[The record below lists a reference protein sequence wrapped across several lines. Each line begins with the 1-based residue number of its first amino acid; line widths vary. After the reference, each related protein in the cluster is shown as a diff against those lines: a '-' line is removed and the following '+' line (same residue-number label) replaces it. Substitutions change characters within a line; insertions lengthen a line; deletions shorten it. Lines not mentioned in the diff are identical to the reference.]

1 MMVGLVDIAPITS
14 SVSIRGKDIS
24 ITGVS
29 ARGIASLLARFPE
42 LRALMTGREVAL
54 EDLLKLGGDVIAAII
69 ATGTGAPGDVD
80 AEKAADNLTLEEQA
94 DLLAAIVELT
104 LPRGLSPLVE
114 KMSRLGLL
122 AGGGTSAM
130 QATTSPQP
138 SKN

>member
-1 MMVGLVDIAPITS
+1 MVGLVDIAPITS

-94 DLLAAIVELT
+94 DLLGAIVELT
-104 LPRGLSPLVE
+104 MPRGLGPLVE
-114 KMSRLGLL
+114 KLSRLGLL
-122 AGGGTSAM
+122 AGGGASVM
-130 QATTSPQP
+130 QATTSPLP

>member
-1 MMVGLVDIAPITS
+1 MVGLVDIAPITS

-104 LPRGLSPLVE
+104 MPRGLGPLVE
-114 KMSRLGLL
+114 KLSLLGLL
-122 AGGGTSAM
+122 AGGGASAM
-130 QATTSPQP
+130 QATTSLQP

>member
-1 MMVGLVDIAPITS
+1 MVGLVDIAPITS

-69 ATGTGAPGDVD
+69 AAGTGASGDVD

>member
-1 MMVGLVDIAPITS
+1 MVGLVDIAPITS

>member
-1 MMVGLVDIAPITS
+1 MVGLVDIAPITS
-14 SVSIRGKDIS
+14 SVTIRGQDVT

-42 LRALMTGREVAL
+42 LRALVTGREVAL
-54 EDLLKLGGDVIAAII
+54 DELLKLGGDVIAAII
-69 ATGTGAPGDVD
+69 AAGTGTPGD
-80 AEKAADNLTLEEQA
+80 AQTEAAADNLTLEEQA

-104 LPRGLSPLVE
+104 MPRGLGPLVE
-114 KMSRLGLL
+114 RLSRLGLL
-122 AGGGTSAM
+122 AGGASAM

>member
-1 MMVGLVDIAPITS
+1 MVGLVDIAPIFS
-14 SVSIRGKDIS
+14 SVTIRGQDIT

-42 LRALMTGREVAL
+42 LRALVTGREVAL
-54 EDLLKLGGDVIAAII
+54 DELLKLGVDVIAAII
-69 ATGTGAPGDVD
+69 VAGTGVPGDVD

-104 LPRGLSPLVE
+104 MPRGLGPLVE
-114 KMSRLGLL
+114 RLSRLGLL
-122 AGGGTSAM
+122 AGGAAAM
-130 QATTSPQP
+130 QDTTSPQP

>member
-1 MMVGLVDIAPITS
+1 MVGLFDIAPITS